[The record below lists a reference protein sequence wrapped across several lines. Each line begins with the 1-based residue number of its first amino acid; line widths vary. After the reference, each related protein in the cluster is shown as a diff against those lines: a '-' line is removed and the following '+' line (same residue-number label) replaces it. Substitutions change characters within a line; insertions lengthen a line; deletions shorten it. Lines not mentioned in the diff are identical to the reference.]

1 VPQAERSN
9 CIWRSFVRCADLS
22 YRNLKL
28 EPFDQAILAAIL
40 VRGERLLAEG
50 VEETAFCEL
59 DSDLQPWDK
68 RGDPKERLAGMYDQA
83 RIWVYGDFLLQAPA
97 KPHDWL
103 RTTGVND

>member
-1 VPQAERSN
+1 
-9 CIWRSFVRCADLS
+9 
-22 YRNLKL
+22 
-28 EPFDQAILAAIL
+28 LAAIL

-50 VEETAFCEL
+50 EDETAFCEL

-68 RGDPKERLAGMYDQA
+68 RGNPKERLAGMYDKT

-103 RTTGVND
+103 TTTGNNR